1 MYIIINAKTYRLKEL
16 NAIRKNLFVEK
27 ILQNYNFNKDFD
39 AFVADAQ
46 KEIFEKY
53 QIKVSLEK
61 IKKDFF
67 KEYDK
72 AIHLVIWDFLKDE
85 DKKEIGVWQNLNI
98 EPEEKI
104 KFIELVCAKIRE
116 YANLIKSDNGVKT
129 DIMTIYTYIAKTFG
143 WHIED
148 IKEMDEI
155 TLLKVLEE
163 AIDLNKKERA
173 ENVNLSALATAYAGG
188 NKSAKSQIEKI
199 NREAN
204 KVKIDYKKMELTQK
218 APDLSRDEIKR
229 LMRNGG
235 Q

>member
-1 MYIIINAKTYRLKEL
+1 MYIVINTKTYRLKEL
-16 NAIRKNLFVEK
+16 NAIRKNLFIEK
-27 ILQNYNFNKDFD
+27 ILQNYNYNKDFD
-39 AFVADAQ
+39 AFALDVQ
-46 KEIFEKY
+46 NELKEKY
-53 QIKVSLEK
+53 QIEISLEK

-72 AIHLVIWDFLKDE
+72 AIYLVIWEFIKDE

-98 EPEEKI
+98 EAEQKI
-104 KFIELVCAKIRE
+104 KFIELICAKIKE
-116 YANLIKSDNGVKT
+116 YADLANSDNGVKT
-129 DIMTIYTYIAKTFG
+129 DIMTIYTYVAKTFG

-148 IKEMDEI
+148 IIEMDEL

-163 AIDLNKKERA
+163 AVDLNKKERA

-199 NREAN
+199 NREARR
-204 KVKIDYKKMELTQK
+204 VKIDYKKMELTQK

-235 Q
+235 